1 VEQKLDSTA
10 AELQKQKELNE
21 KLENDLFSI
30 DRHDH
35 GTGTP
40 NGKQPARQASLG
52 GDSQQLEGGLGDE
65 DDLLAGLDLGNKNS
79 LRSSTDLTAS
89 SSNTGTNT
97 RSTPIPFAPSA
108 DTSIL
113 PIVTSQ
119 RDRFRQRNAELEEE
133 LRKQY
138 QTISELRAEIK
149 SLQADN
155 LKLYEKV
162 RYMQSYREDYGGSAG
177 SSRPSTSMHMMENY
191 PTAGTEH
198 EVSSKYQ
205 TRYEETINPFEA
217 FRGRVSALI
226 YPVIDIDAFLTS
238 RLMFCRN
245 KRERTR
251 TSTHSNVQFSS
262 LHDLSWAVDVLGR
275 CSCSTLSLCMFW
287 LCIRRIR
294 VRRRRRVNCI
304 PSRILTISR
313 GVNRRLVRIRSFV
326 FCVETLF
333 VGRCHRMLVFF

>member
-1 VEQKLDSTA
+1 MEQKLDSTA

-21 KLENDLFSI
+21 KLENDLLSI

-40 NGKQPARQASLG
+40 NGTQPVRTASIGGG
-52 GDSQQLEGGLGDE
+52 GDLNQEGAGMDE
-65 DDLLAGLDLGNKNS
+65 DDLLAGLDLGKKT
-79 LRSSTDLTAS
+79 LPSSTDAAS
-89 SSNTGTNT
+89 SSSTT

-138 QTISELRAEIK
+138 QIISELRAEIK

-162 RYMQSYREDYGGSAG
+162 RYMQSYRDHNGGS
-177 SSRPSTSMHMMENY
+177 SSRPSMQMESY

-198 EVSSKYQ
+198 EISSKYQ

-217 FRGRVSALI
+217 FRGRVSRFLASFF
-226 YPVIDIDAFLTS
+226 YP
-238 RLMFCRN
+238 
-245 KRERTR
+245 
-251 TSTHSNVQFSS
+251 
-262 LHDLSWAVDVLGR
+262 
-275 CSCSTLSLCMFW
+275 
-287 LCIRRIR
+287 
-294 VRRRRRVNCI
+294 
-304 PSRILTISR
+304 ISR
-313 GVNRRLVRIRSFV
+313 S
-326 FCVETLF
+326 
-333 VGRCHRMLVFF
+333 MLC